1 MRPALPDMADT
12 RNSHRVNGTVSAIG
26 RYRYSTQTRRLSDRR
41 RSMSDPRDTDPRYAD
56 LKRRLDEAPSGGGS
70 MWPWL
75 AGLVAVLALV
85 GMSIGY
91 NWTHEASDN
100 QYNGRSPVGTTTCS
114 SRQSGRQRIA
124 DDTRNADTPSA
135 FPQ

>member
-1 MRPALPDMADT
+1 
-12 RNSHRVNGTVSAIG
+12 
-26 RYRYSTQTRRLSDRR
+26 
-41 RSMSDPRDTDPRYAD
+41 MSDPRDTDPRCAD

-100 QYNGRSPVGTTTCS
+100 QSNAPTTTGAAPS
-114 SRQSGRQRIA
+114 EPRPAPPANPGGNASR
-124 DDTRNADTPSA
+124 TTPAMPTPPAPS
-135 FPQ
+135 PNEGPR